1 MLALP
6 LGWTV
11 IEALASVLV
20 DQPLKVYP
28 LKDVV
33 PKLIVPLALVPL

>member
-11 IEALASVLV
+11 IPALAASLVL
-20 DQPLKVYP
+20 QPLNVYP
-28 LKDVV
+28 LNDVV
-33 PKLIVPLALVPL
+33 PKLIAPLALVPL